1 MLRTTELATQYRPTP
16 AGREKQNTAEKI
28 GMIVFIIF
36 MEAIMLFCWSFPES
50 LEAEGISFTLIH
62 WVTAESTGMASAA
75 MISRMLPCATALE
88 K

>member
-36 MEAIMLFCWSFPES
+36 MEAIMLFCWSFPEFVD
-50 LEAEGISFTLIH
+50 AEGISFTLIH
-62 WVTAESTGMASAA
+62 
-75 MISRMLPCATALE
+75 
-88 K
+88 